1 MIRKYNIGGP
11 IAVLAPGTSAM
22 EVVSPYITS
31 TVSNIAR
38 VTPYVAIPAALSA
51 AAYYSRKAN
60 QKQVENGMIPFIQNP
75 HAVLGYQ
82 QTFNTQ
88 TKSSNV
94 PIAENALVL
103 RPEYR
108 TTTIPVDILNT
119 IGYKPVWNAGEDSR
133 DTSQQ
138 SATQTSKTISG
149 GEGDDPENEKD
160 KKIKELEEKIK
171 QLEKSKNEQ
180 PSNKKNLFVEGVQK
194 GWNGLTTVGSTVG
207 SNVLKG
213 IGIGIGGFGLPTLVG
228 SGVYY
233 GGKALGL
240 WGNKENND
248 SNSTSNDDATSG
260 FGK

>member
-11 IAVLAPGTSAM
+11 IAVFAPGTSAM

-60 QKQVENGMIPFIQNP
+60 QKQVENGMIPFIPNP

-82 QTFNTQ
+82 QTFNTP
-88 TKSSNV
+88 TKSTNG
-94 PIAENALVL
+94 PTAENALVL

-119 IGYKPVWNAGEDSR
+119 IGYKPVWNAGGNSG

-138 SATQTSKTISG
+138 SDTQTSETVPVG
-149 GEGDDPENEKD
+149 GGNDPEDERD
-160 KKIKELEEKIK
+160 KKLRELEERIK
-171 QLEKSKNEQ
+171 QLEKPKNEQ
-180 PSNKKNLFVEGVQK
+180 PSNKKNPLVKGAQK
-194 GWNGLTTVGSTVG
+194 GWNGLTTVGSK
-207 SNVLKG
+207 VLNG
-213 IGIGIGGFGLPTLVG
+213 IGIGIGGFALPTIVG
-228 SGVYY
+228 GGVYY
-233 GGKALGL
+233 GGKALYD
-240 WGNKENND
+240 WWSNKEGD
-248 SNSTSNDDATSG
+248 KANSTSNDDATSG

>member
-22 EVVSPYITS
+22 EVISPYITS

-51 AAYYSRKAN
+51 AAYYSGKAN
-60 QKQVENGMIPFIQNP
+60 QKQVENGMTPFIPNP
-75 HAVLGYQ
+75 HAVLGHQ

-88 TKSSNV
+88 TKSTKG

-119 IGYKPVWNAGEDSR
+119 IGYKPVWNAGKDSG

-138 SATQTSKTISG
+138 SGTQTSETTSAG
-149 GEGDDPENEKD
+149 GSNPEPDEKD

-171 QLEKSKNEQ
+171 QLENKSSTE
-180 PSNKKNLFVEGVQK
+180 NKPGFKKGLTQ
-194 GWNGLTTVGSTVG
+194 GWNFSKKIGSYGLQGV
-207 SNVLKG
+207 
-213 IGIGIGGFGLPTLVG
+213 GIGIGGGLVVG
-228 SGVYY
+228 VPAGMYY
-233 GGKALGL
+233 GGKALL
-240 WGNKENND
+240 ELFNNKELEN